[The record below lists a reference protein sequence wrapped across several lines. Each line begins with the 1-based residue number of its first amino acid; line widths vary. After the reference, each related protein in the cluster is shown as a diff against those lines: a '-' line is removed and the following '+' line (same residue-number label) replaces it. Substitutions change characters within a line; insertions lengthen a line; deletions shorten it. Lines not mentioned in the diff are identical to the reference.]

1 MKEEFYALSNDKYG
15 LIFVVELRY
24 VVTYLGEKLTDKE
37 VNKMIHEVNDDA
49 NEHLVGDNFYLYLTA
64 THEDTP

>member
-24 VVTYLGEKLTDKE
+24 VVTNLGEKLTDKE
-37 VNKMIHEVNDDA
+37 VNEMIHEVDDDA
-49 NEHLVGDNFYLYLTA
+49 NEHLVGDNFYLYLTT